1 MLRTLTVDRTICSS
15 RQRPR
20 LTEEQRKVLRM
31 RLFTFDCCEERMRMH
46 WTNAVPVKLQ
56 HCSGHRYALLTA
68 TLMQANGLTWKRI
81 DRPWPAVR
89 SLFCLLSKD
98 YAQQLLLLSSVSGC
112 TRRTV
117 ASVLAVSD

>member
-1 MLRTLTVDRTICSS
+1 M
-15 RQRPR
+15 
-20 LTEEQRKVLRM
+20 EEQRKVLRM

-46 WTNAVPVKLQ
+46 WTNALPVKLQ

-68 TLMQANGLTWKRI
+68 TLMQANGLTCKRI

-98 YAQQLLLLSSVSGC
+98 YVCAA
-112 TRRTV
+112 TV
-117 ASVLAVSD
+117 AAVVSSRAATLVGTTVATTCAGSE